1 MASIEIKKTSIK
13 TKIIGTIIGL
23 SLLLALTLLGLSV
36 AISRGEVVVSFEPAV
51 NPLERSKRLY
61 ESGEYMR
68 ALRTLEDAK
77 NRATISDSIQIYKI
91 NLLEAMILYS
101 IGEYENALTLY
112 QSMLDSDHLEINL
125 YYNIGITCLRL
136 GIADD
141 AIKYLELATAL
152 KPSHLNTLVTLGQ
165 FYYDRHLYRLS
176 KSYYSRVLDIEYENE
191 EARLHL
197 GLIALKD
204 RNNIDAYSIF
214 SNLIHAENA
223 SIGATASALLG
234 DKHLKED
241 NFEMAEQMYLRSLSY
256 NIKQPNVANNLADL
270 YNEISDYDSIIRIYL
285 QILEND
291 PRNVDALETLGTM
304 HVQKGDYKK
313 ALLYYKRLYNASDE
327 PYNASF
333 LIAGASYISQ
343 RYVDAE
349 KYYKKVIRED
359 RKGEAHRNSLFH
371 LGEIYN
377 IKHSYKKALVY
388 YKKALEE
395 YKNNA
400 LVYNR
405 IGNLYL
411 KNNNDDVG
419 RDYLEKSW
427 SINKNDPSSLLTLA
441 KYYQNKDYNDKA
453 FKIYKE
459 VEVFHPENKEVL
471 FELANIHAEN
481 KQYEASKEYLLKISD
496 NKDNPNILRSKAFLM
511 LAEIYS
517 NTDDNRHAIRY
528 YEKSITTKSDSE
540 NYFSYGNYLY
550 KLERYDNA
558 ALVFQKALEFK
569 PNRMVSSEIGLALGR
584 TYDKMNNLEKA
595 KKAYTYAVKNN
606 RKNIEAVTRLKY
618 IKSQK

>member
-77 NRATISDSIQIYKI
+77 NRATTSDSVQIYKI

-101 IGEYENALTLY
+101 IGEYENALTVY
-112 QSMLDSDHLEINL
+112 QSMLDSEHLEINL

-204 RNNIDAYSIF
+204 RNNMDAYSIF

-343 RYVDAE
+343 RYGDAE

-388 YKKALEE
+388 YKKALKE
-395 YKNNA
+395 YQSNA

-419 RDYLEKSW
+419 KDYLEKSW

-441 KYYQNKDYNDKA
+441 KYYKNKDYNDKA

-459 VEVFHPENKEVL
+459 VEVFYPENKDVL
-471 FELANIHAEN
+471 FELATIHAEN
-481 KQYEASKEYLLKISD
+481 KQYESSKEYLLKISD
-496 NKDNPNILRSKAFLM
+496 NKDNPNALRSKTFLM

-540 NYFSYGNYLY
+540 NYFSYGKYLY

-595 KKAYTYAVKNN
+595 KKAYTYAVRNN